1 MNIFEYLKFDKLI
14 YITEEIFQVHIFLI
28 KASSY
33 LTFAICQE
41 QL

>member
-33 LTFAICQE
+33 LTFAIC
-41 QL
+41 